1 MNNNIEIQT
10 YSEIN
15 NYLYDIDG
23 EFNEYLRKNLDNI
36 LKKSSHEIN
45 NKNYSKDVLV
55 GFHAL
60 AKEILNKK
68 RQDIQKISNEF
79 EEYKSLSDMEIKELN
94 KTNEDLNDKNTKF
107 MKDNKIFKYE
117 NKVLKE
123 EKRKS
128 DEERDKLKS
137 ELSEITE
144 MKKTTEEENI
154 KLNLKIKEFEDSEKE
169 INKQL
174 SIKEKQ
180 INKFKDENYNL
191 FETTKKLS
199 NTIDKISHHNN
210 KINDEKNILEV
221 KIKQVIT
228 EKEES
233 DREKQ
238 VLINKHKQLETE
250 QEEKI
255 KTIKLNFKNY
265 FNNELE
271 KTKTHYK
278 QKISKSEEENQKL
291 NELLI
296 KTEEENKQL
305 NYLLSKTEEEKK
317 QLNNKLYETENKYKS
332 EIEKLKTEKETDYNN
347 NDIFL
352 KGGGLI
358 SESYKETLDKQFIL
372 ETEKL
377 LKDIQP
383 IINNPE
389 LKKQLDKSIEQL
401 LYQCKGGELK
411 ILKIE
416 NDDNK
421 KEINQQAK
429 PCTKCKQACTC
440 CPNEKICT
448 STDYMVDLLVDG
460 NKLDNNTII
469 RTLKYNTV
477 KKERNKIIKSDPKL
491 LKLQIKYKDTDTN
504 NNLITIKEE
513 NNNENDDLNE
523 ENDDLNDNL
532 NDESTSDDNY
542 INIENIMNQK
552 DKKDTNNNIFN
563 KPDQEA
569 NNIIKI
575 RQLKEVDEQP
585 RTLGVNANARGCGD
599 CPKNK
604 EMNQKKIIN
613 EGGKKKMKIFD
624 EMTTITE
631 QDIDE
636 NDKKTINKIYNKK
649 YIRKYRK
656 IKKNNKK

>member
-221 KIKQVIT
+221 KIKQVLT

-421 KEINQQAK
+421 KEI
-429 PCTKCKQACTC
+429 KQ
-440 CPNEKICT
+440 PNEKICT

-523 ENDDLNDNL
+523 ENDELNDNL
-532 NDESTSDDNY
+532 IDESTSDDNY
-542 INIENIMNQK
+542 INIENIMNKK
-552 DKKDTNNNIFN
+552 DNKDTNNNIFN
-563 KPDQEA
+563 KPRTPCFKASDRGAVVCPDQEV

-575 RQLKEVDEQP
+575 RQLKEVDEQ
-585 RTLGVNANARGCGD
+585 
-599 CPKNK
+599 PKNK